1 MISRYTVLCSDWVDR
16 GPHQLECVVLLL
28 ALKISYPERVWL
40 VRGNHEVRTMN
51 RHYGFEAQC
60 CAKLG
65 PVLGMRFYEL
75 ANSVFEWLPL
85 AALVAQ
91 SVLVMHGGLGE
102 VECRWPIA
110 CRCCK
115 RPRLRTGPPTGS
127 PSRRKEG
134 AAVRKGARFALRC
147 PRPLPLL
154 NAASTVC
161 YSYSGQCV
169 LWDRRHAV
177 RAHPRGKRHRSVSAT
192 VADDAGSAEAF
203 RVSPS
208 VRGEG

>member
-1 MISRYTVLCSDWVDR
+1 MIISRYTVLCSDWVDR

-102 VECRWPIA
+102 VECRCTIA
-110 CRCCK
+110 RRCCK

-127 PSRRKEG
+127 PSRRKQGGCCE
-134 AAVRKGARFALRC
+134 KGSALRVA
-147 PRPLPLL
+147 LP
-154 NAASTVC
+154 T
-161 YSYSGQCV
+161 
-169 LWDRRHAV
+169 
-177 RAHPRGKRHRSVSAT
+177 AT
-192 VADDAGSAEAF
+192 
-203 RVSPS
+203 PC
-208 VRGEG
+208 

>member
-102 VECRWPIA
+102 VECRCTIA
-110 CRCCK
+110 RRCCK

-147 PRPLPLL
+147 PRPLP
-154 NAASTVC
+154 AKC
-161 YSYSGQCV
+161 CQHCV
-169 LWDRRHAV
+169 LQLQW
-177 RAHPRGKRHRSVSAT
+177 SVCAL
-192 VADDAGSAEAF
+192 GSAPCSACAHARETAPVGF
-203 RVSPS
+203 SN
-208 VRGEG
+208 GGG

>member
-1 MISRYTVLCSDWVDR
+1 MIISRYTVLCSDWVDR

-102 VECRWPIA
+102 VG
-110 CRCCK
+110 CRC
-115 RPRLRTGPPTGS
+115 LDHRTAVLQASSAPHGPAH
-127 PSRRKEG
+127 RVALAKE
-134 AAVRKGARFALRC
+134 ARG
-147 PRPLPLL
+147 LL
-154 NAASTVC
+154 
-161 YSYSGQCV
+161 
-169 LWDRRHAV
+169 
-177 RAHPRGKRHRSVSAT
+177 
-192 VADDAGSAEAF
+192 
-203 RVSPS
+203 
-208 VRGEG
+208 